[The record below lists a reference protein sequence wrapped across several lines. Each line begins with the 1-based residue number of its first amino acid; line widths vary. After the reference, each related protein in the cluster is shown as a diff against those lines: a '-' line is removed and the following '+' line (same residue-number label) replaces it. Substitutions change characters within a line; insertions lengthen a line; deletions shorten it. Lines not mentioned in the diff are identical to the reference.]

1 MIKEPESGNEEG
13 AKMKLVLENVT
24 KNYKEKKALRNI
36 SAQISD
42 GGLIGVIGKN
52 GAGKTTLLKL
62 LSTIIKPSSGKILL
76 DGQNIAEKPSCMRMM
91 LGYLP
96 QDVSVY
102 PNLTAMEYLHYVAAA
117 KGMKRKEA
125 SEQIDKLISEF
136 HLAEMKD
143 RRMSGYSGGMKQKI
157 GLICALL
164 NDPQIILADEPT
176 TGLDP
181 AERIEVR
188 NRLSALAKDRI
199 VILSTHIVSD
209 IEAVASQILMLR
221 EGDLIFCDSPYEII
235 SKADGCVWEYT
246 VSFLPENIKGIS
258 NMMQTKKGIYIRQ
271 VSRDKPER
279 TAVSVSSTLE
289 DACLF
294 ALEGL

>member
-1 MIKEPESGNEEG
+1 
-13 AKMKLVLENVT
+13 MKLVLENVT

-36 SAQISD
+36 NAQMSN

-76 DGQNIAEKPSCMRMM
+76 DGQNIAEKPSCMRAM

-125 SEQIDKLISEF
+125 SEQIDQLILEF
-136 HLAEMKD
+136 HLSEVKD
-143 RRMSGYSGGMKQKI
+143 RRMSGYSGGMKQKV

-164 NDPQIILADEPT
+164 KDPQIILADEPT

-181 AERIEVR
+181 AERIAVR

-209 IEAVASQILMLR
+209 IEAVASQVLMLR
-221 EGDLIFCDSPYEII
+221 EGKLIFCGSPYEIL

-246 VSFLPENIKGIS
+246 VSFLPENMKGVS

-279 TAVSVSSTLE
+279 TAVAVSSTLE